1 MVLLTISKVVKLATK
16 VDLLGIRE
24 VTKFT
29 QEATCLA
36 ALDQHT
42 QAAVLDIKVPMHPL
56 VKVMAILAATTAVHQ
71 VAIIS
76 SKAKDEAT

>member
-1 MVLLTISKVVKLATK
+1 MVLLTINKVVQLATK
-16 VDLLGIRE
+16 VNLLGIRE

-42 QAAVLDIKVPMHPL
+42 QAAILDTKVATNL
-56 VKVMAILAATTAVHQ
+56 NVKVMAIQVATMAVHQ
-71 VAIIS
+71 AAIID
-76 SKAKDEAT
+76 SKVKDEAK

>member
-1 MVLLTISKVVKLATK
+1 VVLLTISKVVQLTTK

-29 QEATCLA
+29 REPTCLA

-42 QAAVLDIKVPMHPL
+42 LAAILDTKVATNHL
-56 VKVMAILAATTAVHQ
+56 VMVMAILAATTTVHK
-71 VAIIS
+71 VAIID
-76 SKAKDEAT
+76 SKV